1 MIVELALAATMAVQ
15 SGPMPGA
22 DKLKH
27 FFMSAFVH
35 SVSFSVARAAGA
47 NRSNAQLAAGIS
59 SISVG
64 ILKEMRDARV
74 AGGTG
79 FSVPDLVF
87 DAAGAL
93 AAAALLNGTR

>member
-1 MIVELALAATMAVQ
+1 MILELALAAALTVQ
-15 SGPMPGA
+15 NGPLPGA
-22 DKLKH
+22 DKIKH

-47 NRSNAQLAAGIS
+47 DRSNAQVAAGIS
-59 SISVG
+59 SMSVG
-64 ILKEMRDARV
+64 LLKEMRDARV
-74 AGGTG
+74 SGGTG